1 MLEIKNIVT
10 EMKNVFDRL
19 TRRLDMSEEKNL
31 WDWGYLNRNPK
42 AEIQREKKLE
52 KKIEYSRTVGKS

>member
-19 TRRLDMSEEKNL
+19 TSRLDMSEKKNL

-42 AEIQREKKLE
+42 AEIQRRKTG
-52 KKIEYSRTVGKS
+52 KKIEYSRTLGKS